1 MFFPGEG
8 APNTP
13 PKSPKDEWP
22 FSRWYCFLMEIVDG
36 ENKRYMWLSDLD
48 MCTHLLE
55 TGERE
60 YTISIDL

>member
-1 MFFPGEG
+1 
-8 APNTP
+8 
-13 PKSPKDEWP
+13 
-22 FSRWYCFLMEIVDG
+22 MEIVDG